1 MKGRLRLNRTR
12 ALIASAILTAA
23 FLTGCAVAGQ
33 SPTASGC
40 ATSAVRD
47 IRARGALKDL
57 PYGCSHLAP
66 ASMEQ
71 AVRIAVAELSDS
83 GDKAIRRHLAGR
95 ARAQLAVLI
104 SAESV
109 AAAHAARK
117 QRTAK
122 SPRAISSR
130 PSSRAIHVPIRL
142 AALVAWLLTAGSGGV
157 LLAKWRAQA
166 RRRAPDG
173 LARASP
179 AVALGHAGLA
189 ICGLACW
196 LSYLVTGQ
204 PAFAWLAL
212 CVLLPVAGLGIATL
226 MQAIPDPDV
235 GAALSHEPA
244 LNAQAQ
250 SAGSIR
256 AVATAITT
264 RPARMRSGRPPVVM
278 IITHGVLA
286 TATLLLALLGSVAA
300 LGAR

>member
-1 MKGRLRLNRTR
+1 M
-12 ALIASAILTAA
+12 
-23 FLTGCAVAGQ
+23 
-33 SPTASGC
+33 
-40 ATSAVRD
+40 
-47 IRARGALKDL
+47 
-57 PYGCSHLAP
+57 
-66 ASMEQ
+66 
-71 AVRIAVAELSDS
+71 RIAVAELSDS

-104 SAESV
+104 SAQRV
-109 AAAHAARK
+109 AVAHAARK

-130 PSSRAIHVPIRL
+130 PSSRAIHVPIGL

-166 RRRAPDG
+166 RRRALAG

-179 AVALGHAGLA
+179 AVALSHAGLA
-189 ICGLACW
+189 ICGLTCW

-226 MQAIPDPDV
+226 MQAIADPDPDPDV
-235 GAALSHEPA
+235 GPAVSHEPA
-244 LNAQAQ
+244 LNARTEP
-250 SAGSIR
+250 AGSIR

-264 RPARMRSGRPPVVM
+264 RPARTRSGRPPVVM
-278 IITHGVLA
+278 IVTHGVLA

-300 LGAR
+300 LGTR